1 MSFRS
6 QNFEVD
12 SQPLTHFLSWK
23 KVEQMDLW
31 AIQHDSSDE
40 LLCWDMLFGTVP
52 KISFPMI
59 SVPRISLLWLQT
71 SKAKVIDSVGESM
84 NRA

>member
-6 QNFEVD
+6 HNFEVD

-40 LLCWDMLFGTVP
+40 LLCWDMLFGTVTLDLGS
-52 KISFPMI
+52 KDFGSM
-59 SVPRISLLWLQT
+59 VLT
-71 SKAKVIDSVGESM
+71 SKAKVIDLVSESI

>member
-6 QNFEVD
+6 HNFEVD

-40 LLCWDMLFGTVP
+40 LLCWDMLFGTVT
-52 KISFPMI
+52 KISVQRISVQRI
-59 SVPRISLLWLQT
+59 SVPW
-71 SKAKVIDSVGESM
+71 
-84 NRA
+84 